1 MGSCVLIKD
10 MGDLSELTRVF
21 GQRLVSL
28 VTIEMVGADIM
39 SLQID
44 HTKITTLCVEI

>member
-1 MGSCVLIKD
+1 MGSCVLIKG

-28 VTIEMVGADIM
+28 VTIEMVGANIL
-39 SLQID
+39 LQID
-44 HTKITTLCVEI
+44 HIKVTALCVEI